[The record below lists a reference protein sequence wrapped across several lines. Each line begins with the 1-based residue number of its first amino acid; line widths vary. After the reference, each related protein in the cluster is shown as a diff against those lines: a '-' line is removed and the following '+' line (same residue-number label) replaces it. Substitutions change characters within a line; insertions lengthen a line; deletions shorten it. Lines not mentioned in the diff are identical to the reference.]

1 MARNGPGLGEE
12 LADRLMARSGGV
24 HRRSMPDGGEVFTG
38 NLVNHV
44 MERVL
49 GGNVRGFAMDGSVF
63 MPSSFDPSQP
73 ADQATYAHERFHTMQ
88 GGEGGGFQGASPD
101 HEESQ
106 ARSIEQMV
114 LHRAESG
121 EDLSSIM
128 PDIEGLDPA
137 AVVGAQRSD
146 GSDRGSVSSALQGSG
161 GDKLAEGYR
170 ALRKTRSHAQ
180 VIEELKQH
188 VVRAMER
195 ISETHAYRL
204 GPGQ

>member
-88 GGEGGGFQGASPD
+88 DGPGGGPQGANPD
-101 HEESQ
+101 HEESS
-106 ARSIEQMV
+106 ARAVEQMV
-114 LHRAESG
+114 LHRAEAG

-128 PDIEGLDPA
+128 PDVAGFDAGAPS
-137 AVVGAQRSD
+137 GAQRED
-146 GSDRGSVSSALQGSG
+146 GSSRGSVGTAVQGTG

-170 ALRKTRSHAQ
+170 AMRRTMSHAQ

-188 VVRAMER
+188 VMRSMER
-195 ISETHAYRL
+195 IAETKAYR
-204 GPGQ
+204 GSGG